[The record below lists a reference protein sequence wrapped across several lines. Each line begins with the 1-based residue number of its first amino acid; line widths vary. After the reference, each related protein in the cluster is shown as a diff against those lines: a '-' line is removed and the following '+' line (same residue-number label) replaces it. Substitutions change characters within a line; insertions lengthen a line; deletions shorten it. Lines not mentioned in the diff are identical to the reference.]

1 MTAVSVGFPRVGWVA
16 VAAAACVAALGG
28 CAGPADDVQLRQ
40 PVPTFSAPPNPG
52 LAGQVKPRATLMP
65 TDCAEV
71 VPAQAMSALLGQPMD
86 SMQVHTVLGV
96 AAPAVGRLERV
107 ACQYQRAGVKG
118 GPASLELNLAA
129 YATSAASDAQL
140 VTNSAAEKSDALSS
154 EDVSIG
160 SAHAMLFRER
170 GKSVLLVS
178 SGRSTIT
185 MTLQDGV
192 IAPEQTRPVMV
203 DLVQRV
209 LPSLGPGPPGSSR

>member
-1 MTAVSVGFPRVGWVA
+1 VNVGFLRVGRAA
-16 VAAAACVAALGG
+16 VAAVACAAAVTA
-28 CAGPADDVQLRQ
+28 CAGPADDVQPRQ
-40 PVPTFSAPPNPG
+40 PIPTFSAPPSPG
-52 LAGQVKPRATLMP
+52 LAGQVRPRVTLLP

-71 VPAQAMSALLGQPMD
+71 VPAPTMSALLGQPMD
-86 SMQVHTVLGV
+86 SMQVHTVLGM
-96 AAPAVGRLERV
+96 AAPSVGRLERV

-118 GPASLELNLAA
+118 VAPLELNLAA

-140 VTNSAAEKSDALSS
+140 VTNSGAEKVDALSS

-160 SAHAMLFRER
+160 SAHAVLFRER

-192 IAPEQTRPVMV
+192 IASEQTRPVMV

-209 LPSLGPGPPGSSR
+209 LPSLAPGPSGASR

>member
-1 MTAVSVGFPRVGWVA
+1 MGVGFPRVGWVA
-16 VAAAACVAALGG
+16 VAAVTCLAALSG

-40 PVPTFSAPPNPG
+40 PIPTFSAPPKPG
-52 LAGQVKPRATLMP
+52 FAGQVKPRATLLP
-65 TDCAEV
+65 ADCAEV
-71 VPAQAMSALLGQPMD
+71 VPAQAMSALLGQPTD
-86 SMQVHTVLGV
+86 SMQVHTVLGM
-96 AAPAVGRLERV
+96 AAPSVGRLERV

-118 GPASLELNLAA
+118 GPAALELNLAA

-140 VTNSAAEKSDALSS
+140 VTNSGAEKADALSS

-160 SAHAMLFRER
+160 SAHAILFRDK

-192 IAPEQTRPVMV
+192 IAPEQARPVMV

-209 LPSLGPGPPGSSR
+209 LPSLAPEPSGSSR